1 MPADHKQK
9 DPTRAGVLALVTG
22 PLGFLYLGWRYGLA
36 AIVVFPS
43 VMLVV
48 AFLLPVPSWLMFVN
62 LPVLAVIA
70 YRICEK
76 LNNLVDEGQHRRAVA
91 SKTLPVAVF
100 AMTSSLPL
108 LAAVN
113 AAVTGITT
121 TTSLL
126 MGGVFGSGLITLLL
140 VTPIFVV
147 VNFVL
152 GVAVAAGI
160 DHAVLRVAPAAPR
173 HVFPPAISVGE

>member
-1 MPADHKQK
+1 
-9 DPTRAGVLALVTG
+9 
-22 PLGFLYLGWRYGLA
+22 LA

-76 LNNLVDEGQHRRAVA
+76 LNNLVDEGQHRGAVA

-108 LAAVN
+108 FAAVN

-121 TTSLL
+121 ASLL